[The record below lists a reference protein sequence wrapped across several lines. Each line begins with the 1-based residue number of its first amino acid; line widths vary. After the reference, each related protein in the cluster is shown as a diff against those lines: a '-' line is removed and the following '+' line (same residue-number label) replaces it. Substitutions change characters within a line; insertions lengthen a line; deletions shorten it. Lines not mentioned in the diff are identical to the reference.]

1 MDREQTTI
9 RLPKE
14 LKEELQRE
22 ADRKKQ
28 YSKQT
33 TQRIQTELYEELKA
47 IAKQTGLTV
56 SSLLIVAIWWSVLK
70 PECLL
75 Q

>member
-1 MDREQTTI
+1 MRNEQERRSKKMEREQTTI

-22 ADRKKQ
+22 AD
-28 YSKQT
+28 SKGVSFNDYLMWL
-33 TQRIQTELYEELKA
+33 IDKA
-47 IAKQTGLTV
+47 RTSQV
-56 SSLLIVAIWWSVLK
+56 N
-70 PECLL
+70 